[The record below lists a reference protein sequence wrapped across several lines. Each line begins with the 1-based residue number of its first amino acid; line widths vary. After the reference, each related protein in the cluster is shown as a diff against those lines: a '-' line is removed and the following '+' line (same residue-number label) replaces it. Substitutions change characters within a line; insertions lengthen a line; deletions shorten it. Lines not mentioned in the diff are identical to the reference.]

1 LQRVQKFMHIN
12 VVSPKSLDVVF
23 KRIDFAIKKISGVTY
38 YLFIFYS
45 SVIIFY
51 IYNYDILYG
60 YKRSGY

>member
-1 LQRVQKFMHIN
+1 MHIN